1 MNPSQPQDTYEVE
14 AATRLSRFGATVLD
28 GLAFI
33 VPAGALAVLVPL
45 AMVSGGIGSMM
56 TVLILALLILLGL
69 LITQIVLLV
78 KHGQTLGKRAL
89 GIRMITS
96 SGETPSIWRV
106 FFLRWLP
113 FAVVAGVIEMVF
125 KVKGLGNIIH
135 VADALL
141 IFQPTRRCLHDLF
154 ADTHVIKA

>member
-14 AATRLSRFGATVLD
+14 AATRLSRLGAAVVD
-28 GLAFI
+28 VLAFA
-33 VPAGALAVLVPL
+33 VPGVALAVLVPL
-45 AMVSGGIGSMM
+45 AMVSGGVGSMM
-56 TVLILALLILLGL
+56 IVLVLALLVLLGL
-69 LITQIVLLV
+69 LVAQIVLLV

-89 GIRMITS
+89 RIRMITS

-113 FAVVAGVIEMVF
+113 FVVVAGVVEMVF
-125 KVKGLGNIIH
+125 RVKGLGNIIH

-141 IFQPTRRCLHDLF
+141 IFQATRRCLHDLF